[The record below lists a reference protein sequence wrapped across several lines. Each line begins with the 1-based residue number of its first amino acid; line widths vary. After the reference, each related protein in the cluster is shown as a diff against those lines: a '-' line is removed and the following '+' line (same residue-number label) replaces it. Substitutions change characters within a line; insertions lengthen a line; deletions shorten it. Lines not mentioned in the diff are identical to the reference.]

1 MLKRGKLLY
10 YIIYNFLVQLY
21 FIQMKIDL
29 SKIFWSKC
37 RAKLLEKFF
46 LEYYAGK
53 NEGFHMRWLARDLD
67 EQINSV
73 KRELDNLEDLWVLK
87 SRSELRKKIFFINPR
102 FYLIREF
109 QDIFLKSYNP
119 LDAIKAYFKTQNLLE
134 VVIVNESIKHKLV
147 EDGKAIL
154 DIFMIGEIDRDSF
167 GLFLQSI
174 FYDKKIKFAVIST
187 EDFFNRLSYG
197 DKLIHNILREKGNIF
212 IKDALKVKE
221 KLD

>member
-1 MLKRGKLLY
+1 MKL
-10 YIIYNFLVQLY
+10 
-21 FIQMKIDL
+21 DL
-29 SKIFWSKC
+29 SKIFGSKC

-46 LEYYAGK
+46 LEFYAGK
-53 NEGFHMRWLARDLD
+53 NEGFHMRGLARDLD

-73 KRELDNLEDLWVLK
+73 KRELDNLEELWVLK
-87 SRSELRKKIFFINPR
+87 AKTELRKKIFTVNPH
-102 FYLIREF
+102 FYLLREF

-119 LDAIKAYFKTQNLLE
+119 LDEIKKFFKTQALLE
-134 VVIVNESIKHKLV
+134 VVIVNESIKNKLV

-154 DIFMIGEIDRDSF
+154 DIFMIGEVDREAF
-167 GLFLQSI
+167 AEFLQSI
-174 FYDKKIKFAVIST
+174 FFDKKIKFAIIST

-221 KLD
+221 KLDT

>member
-1 MLKRGKLLY
+1 MKL
-10 YIIYNFLVQLY
+10 
-21 FIQMKIDL
+21 DL
-29 SKIFWSKC
+29 SKIFGSKC

-46 LEYYAGK
+46 LEFYAGK
-53 NEGFHMRWLARDLD
+53 NEGFHMRGLARDLD

-73 KRELDNLEDLWVLK
+73 KRELDNLEELWVLK
-87 SRSELRKKIFFINPR
+87 AKTELRKKIFTVNPH
-102 FYLIREF
+102 FYLLREF

-119 LDAIKAYFKTQNLLE
+119 IDEIKKFFITQALLE
-134 VVIVNESIKHKLV
+134 VVIVNESIKNKLV

-154 DIFMIGEIDRDSF
+154 DIFMIGEVDREAF
-167 GLFLQSI
+167 AEFLQSI
-174 FYDKKIKFAVIST
+174 FFDKKIKFAIIST

-221 KLD
+221 KLDT

>member
-1 MLKRGKLLY
+1 
-10 YIIYNFLVQLY
+10 
-21 FIQMKIDL
+21 MKIDL

-37 RAKLLEKFF
+37 RAKVLEKFF

-53 NEGFHMRWLARDLD
+53 NEGFHMRGLARDLD

-87 SRSELRKKIFFINPR
+87 SRTELRKKIFFINTK
-102 FYLIREF
+102 FYLLQEL

-119 LDAIKAYFKTQNLLE
+119 LDAIKNYFKTQNLLE
-134 VVIVNESIKHKLV
+134 VVIVNESVKHKLID
-147 EDGKAIL
+147 DGKAIL
-154 DIFMIGEIDRDSF
+154 DIFMIGEIDRDDF
-167 GLFLQSI
+167 AAFLQNI
-174 FYDKKIKFAVIST
+174 FFDKKIKFAIIST

-212 IKDALKVKE
+212 IKDVLKVKE